1 MFRRRSDKQ
10 VHRTEGNF
18 FFWEAVTMAT
28 IHELNERRVQA
39 QLRRDALAMMNTPT
53 DAEEQLRAAARY
65 RLAYDAWIA
74 AENEYHAAI
83 RSLSAEELSAIAGQA
98 ETQKR
103 PPQPKP

>member
-39 QLRRDALAMMNTPT
+39 QLRRNALAMMNTPT
-53 DAEEQLRAAARY
+53 DAEEQIKAAARY
-65 RLAYDAWIA
+65 RLACDAWIA
-74 AENEYHAAI
+74 AENEYYAAFS
-83 RSLSAEELSAIAGQA
+83 SLSSEELNALANPSP
-98 ETQKR
+98 T
-103 PPQPKP
+103 P